1 VVSVVTIVVTLR
13 IQRDKVDEFLD
24 AIHENAVATLNDE
37 PGCLRFD
44 VHRSIEDNNRF
55 VLYEIYRDAAA
66 FHDEHRSTDHY
77 RKWRAVAAEY
87 VVSGSHINT
96 FCEPVFP
103 DEVPEAT
110 RA

>member
-1 VVSVVTIVVTLR
+1 MLTVIVKLHVR
-13 IQRDKVDEFLD
+13 PGKVDDFLE
-24 AIHENAVATLNDE
+24 AIHENAISTLNAE

-44 VHRSIEDNNRF
+44 VHRSTEDPNSF

-66 FHDEHRSTDHY
+66 FYDEHRTTDHY
-77 RKWRAVAAEY
+77 SKWRAAAADL
-87 VVSGSHINT
+87 VVEGSHVNT

-103 DEVPEAT
+103 ADIPEAS

>member
-1 VVSVVTIVVTLR
+1 MLTVIVSLQVR
-13 IQRDKVDEFLD
+13 PDKVDEFLD

-44 VHRSIEDNNRF
+44 VHCSTEEPNRF

-66 FHDEHRSTDHY
+66 FYDEHRSTAHY
-77 RKWRAVAAEY
+77 AKWRAAAADY
-87 VVSGSHINT
+87 VVDGGHVNT
-96 FCEPVFP
+96 FCVPAFP
-103 DEVPEAT
+103 DDLPEAR